1 MNYPVWYLP
10 DIGGGTLI
18 ALIAIVHVFL
28 SHFAVGG
35 GLYLVL
41 AERKGLRENNPA
53 ILEFTKKHAKFFL
66 LVTMVLGGITGVG
79 IWFIISLVNPSATSI
94 LIHTF
99 VFGWATEWV
108 FFLVEIVAI
117 FVYYYCFDSMDT
129 KTHQK
134 VGWIYFVAAWLS
146 LFVINGIIG
155 FMLTPGNWVAD
166 GSFWSG
172 FFNPSFWPALLFRT
186 FVSLMLAGVYAF
198 ITTAF
203 LQDRQFKSLMTLY
216 SARWVLLSLLVAVP
230 AGYWYLEIL
239 PSQALTL
246 VGGASPTIQISI
258 RYGLIGVIL
267 LLVGTLVLLLVKP
280 SYHTKSISFVVLI
293 SAFLFMGSFEWTRE
307 ASRRPYVIDGY
318 LYSNSVLEKDLKE
331 VNSEG
336 YLHEAR
342 WVSTREVGTD
352 NQLEA
357 GREIFRNQ
365 CYACHTVRGINN
377 PIAVRTATMDYL
389 SLVNYLGRMH
399 QIRYFMPP
407 FAGNEAERKALA
419 YFIIKGIQGK
429 DVDLSTVQPKASRS
443 EGGVLFTSHC
453 TICHPES
460 LVKSRTASWDRKKI
474 RWALDNL
481 NRLQSAMPDFQGT
494 PQEKDLIAAYIYSLQ
509 GASDTQQG
517 HEKGEEVFERNCA
530 VCHTLRE
537 GANPLLPKMQ
547 HWTKE
552 KLRNSLDMLEKLKG
566 GMPPLDTSDA
576 EKDDLA
582 DFLYSS
588 LQGESR

>member
-18 ALIAIVHVFL
+18 ALISIIHVFL

-41 AERKGLRENNPA
+41 AERKGLRENNSA
-53 ILEFTKKHAKFFL
+53 MLNFTKKHAKFFL

-79 IWFIISLVNPSATSI
+79 IWFVISLVNPAATSI

-117 FVYYYCFDSMDT
+117 FVYYYCFDNMAP

-146 LFVINGIIG
+146 LLVINGIVG
-155 FMLTPGNWVAD
+155 FMLTPGTWLAD

-172 FFNPSFWPALLFRT
+172 FFNPSFWPALFFRT
-186 FVSLMLAGVYAF
+186 FLSLMLAGVYAF

-203 LQDRQFKSLMTLY
+203 LRDRDLKTVMTRY
-216 SARWVLLSLLVAVP
+216 SARWVLASLLAAVP
-230 AGYWYLEIL
+230 AGYWYLSIL
-239 PSQALTL
+239 PSQARGL
-246 VGGASPTIQISI
+246 VEGASPTIRLALQ
-258 RYGLIGVIL
+258 YGLLGVIL

-280 SYHTKSISFVVLI
+280 AYHSKSVSFLVFV
-293 SAFLFMGSFEWTRE
+293 SAFLFMGAFEWTRE

-318 LYSNSVLEKDLKE
+318 LYSNAILEKDLE
-331 VNSEG
+331 EINREG
-336 YLHEAR
+336 FLHEAR
-342 WVSTREVGTD
+342 WVSTRAAGAG

-365 CYACHTVRGINN
+365 CHACHTVRGLNN
-377 PIAVRTATMDYL
+377 PIVLRTAAMDYPAL
-389 SLVNYLGRMH
+389 LNYLGRMH
-399 QIRYFMPP
+399 DIRYFMPP

-419 YFIIKGIQGK
+419 YFIIKGLHGK
-429 DVDLSTVQPKASRS
+429 DVAVPREQPRMAQS
-443 EGGVLFTSHC
+443 EGGQLFARHC
-453 TICHPES
+453 VICHPES
-460 LVKSRTASWDRKKI
+460 LVKSRTAGWDKNKI

-481 NRLQSAMPDFQGT
+481 NKLQSAMPDFQGT
-494 PQEKDLIAAYIYSLQ
+494 TQEKALITDYIHGLQ
-509 GASDTQQG
+509 AVGVPESAEEGA
-517 HEKGEEVFERNCA
+517 EVFERNCSF
-530 VCHTLRE
+530 CHALRG
-537 GANPLLPKMQ
+537 GANPLVPKMSG
-547 HWTKE
+547 WTRDQ
-552 KLRNSLDMLEKLKG
+552 LRTSLDQLEKLKG
-566 GMPPLDTSDA
+566 GMPPLQVPAA
-576 EKDDLA
+576 EKEALA
-582 DFLYSS
+582 GFLYRS

>member
-18 ALIAIVHVFL
+18 ALISVIHVFL

-53 ILEFTKKHAKFFL
+53 MLNFTKMHAKFFL

-79 IWFIISLVNPSATSI
+79 IWFIISLVNPAATSV

-117 FVYYYCFDSMDT
+117 FVYYYCFDSMAP

-146 LFVINGIIG
+146 LFVINGIVG
-155 FMLTPGNWVAD
+155 FMLTPGTWLAD

-172 FFNPSFWPALLFRT
+172 FFNPSFWPSLFFRT

-203 LQDRQFKSLMTLY
+203 LREGELKTVMTRY
-216 SARWVLLSLLVAVP
+216 SARWVLVALFAAVP
-230 AGYWYLEIL
+230 AGYWYLSIL
-239 PSQALTL
+239 PNQARSL
-246 VGGASPTIQISI
+246 VEGASPTIRLALQ
-258 RYGLIGVIL
+258 YGLIGVIL
-267 LLVGTLVLLLVKP
+267 LLAGTLVLLLVKP
-280 SYHTKSISFVVLI
+280 ACHSKSVAFLVFV
-293 SAFLFMGSFEWTRE
+293 SAFLFMGAFEWTRE

-318 LYSNSVLEKDLKE
+318 LYSNAILEKDLAE
-331 VNSEG
+331 INQEG
-336 YLHEAR
+336 FLHEAR
-342 WVSTREVGTD
+342 WVSIRAAGAD

-357 GREIFRNQ
+357 GREIFVNQ
-365 CYACHTVRGINN
+365 CYACHTVRGLNN
-377 PIAVRTATMDYL
+377 PIVLRTAAMDYPA
-389 SLVNYLGRMH
+389 LVTYLGRMH
-399 QIRYFMPP
+399 DIRYFMPP

-419 YFIIKGIQGK
+419 YFIIKGLQGK
-429 DVDLSTVQPKASRS
+429 DVAVPRVQPRTARS
-443 EGGVLFTSHC
+443 EGGQLFARHC
-453 TICHPES
+453 EICHPES
-460 LVKSRTASWDRKKI
+460 LVKSRTAGWDQEKI

-481 NRLQSAMPDFQGT
+481 NKLQSAMPDFQGT
-494 PQEKDLIAAYIYSLQ
+494 AQEKDQIADYLHGLKSAAAPESAEE
-509 GASDTQQG
+509 GA
-517 HEKGEEVFERNCA
+517 EVFERNCSF
-530 VCHTLRE
+530 CHALRD
-537 GANPLLPKMQ
+537 GANPLVPKMSG
-547 HWTKE
+547 WT
-552 KLRNSLDMLEKLKG
+552 RDQVRVSLDQLENLKG
-566 GMPPLDTSDA
+566 GMPPLQVPAA
-576 EKDDLA
+576 EKEALA
-582 DFLYSS
+582 GFLYRS